1 MIFPFPAGNSRRRRR
16 LKKPGAL
23 APGFTGVWGRSA
35 TNKHAPGIYRRI
47 ACRYLLPLCFHASN
61 IKRFVYLESV
71 AVCFN
76 DPLPT
81 QFSDFRRQT
90 TALYFQIIR
99 QLLAIIWYFKFQ
111 TAKLFSLK
119 HQIRHQLFMCRA
131 LGCDLDFLVK
141 HQILCRNNL
150 KKIVN
155 HLLMELTSITA

>member
-1 MIFPFPAGNSRRRRR
+1 MIFLSLRVTAAAEGGLKGPARPRRSLRG
-16 LKKPGAL
+16 LG
-23 APGFTGVWGRSA
+23 GVSHQQASA
-35 TNKHAPGIYRRI
+35 GIYRRI

-90 TALYFQIIR
+90 TALYFQIIC

-119 HQIRHQLFMCRA
+119 HQIRHQLFTCRA